1 MKHKNYII
9 IGVILIGAFVGYYIV
24 YPQYV
29 VYKKWRNDL
38 NIWQNNVSNQIIF
51 NTQNIK
57 AIVDFINNSIEQNKK

>member
-1 MKHKNYII
+1 MKNHII

-29 VYKKWRNDL
+29 AYKKWRNDL
-38 NIWQNNVSNQIIF
+38 NIWQNNVSNQVIF

-57 AIVDFINNSIEQNKK
+57 VIVDFINNSIEQNKK